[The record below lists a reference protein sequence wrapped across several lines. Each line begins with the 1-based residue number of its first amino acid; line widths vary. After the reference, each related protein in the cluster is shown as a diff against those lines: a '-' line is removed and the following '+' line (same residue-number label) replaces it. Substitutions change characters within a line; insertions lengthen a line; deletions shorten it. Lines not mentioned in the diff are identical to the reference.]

1 MHGLRGV
8 QFLRQQ
14 AKVKFIHFFETKRRK
29 ICAYLCVDECLA
41 PHSGL
46 GHKGLGM
53 ERTQQNVR
61 LGLTLPIAGADG
73 AVELAR
79 AARDQGYEEIW
90 MAEVSG
96 GDSYA
101 LAGAVAQGVPGMRI
115 GTAVVPAQ
123 TRTPMMHAMAAMT
136 LSQLTHGNFI
146 LGLGLS
152 SPNIVRDWA
161 GQPYDKPLTRMR
173 EHVEVLRQMLRGQ
186 KTTYEGRTLSVRG
199 FRLGG
204 ATVGEVPIYLGALNK
219 GMLRLTG
226 ALCDGVCLNMVPES
240 ALPQVL
246 AEVRAGAEEA
256 GRDPAAIE
264 VVARL
269 HVVMVDDP
277 AMGRDLIRTVFGAYA
292 ATPGYNKCFEWI
304 GFAEEARQIRDAF
317 ARGDRAGVAAGVTD
331 RLCDAMAVVGN
342 RERVRARIRAY
353 AEAGIDVC
361 VVNPIADLAAVPKIL
376 HEISGCLDGLHLRN
390 SGVVRATAAAS

>member
-1 MHGLRGV
+1 
-8 QFLRQQ
+8 
-14 AKVKFIHFFETKRRK
+14 
-29 ICAYLCVDECLA
+29 
-41 PHSGL
+41 
-46 GHKGLGM
+46 M
-53 ERTQQNVR
+53 ERAAKNVR
-61 LGLTLPIAGADG
+61 LGMTLPIGGADT

-79 AARDQGYEEIW
+79 AAKDRGYEEIW
-90 MAEVSG
+90 MAEVNG

-101 LAGAVAQGVPGMRI
+101 LAGAVAQGLPGIRI

-136 LSQLTHGNFI
+136 LSQLTNGNFI

-173 EHVEVLRQMLRGQ
+173 EHVEVLRQMLSGQ
-186 KTTYEGRTLSVRG
+186 KTTYEGRTLSAKG

-204 ATVGEVPIYLGALNK
+204 VTVGEVPIYLGALNK

-226 ALCDGVCLNMVPES
+226 ALADGICLNMVPES

-246 AEVRAGAEEA
+246 GEVRAGAEEA
-256 GRDPAAIE
+256 GRDPGAIE

-269 HVVMVDDP
+269 HVVMADDP
-277 AMGRDLIRTVFGAYA
+277 AMGRNLIRTVFGAYA

-304 GFAEEARQIRDAF
+304 GFEEEARQIREAF
-317 ARGDRAGVAAGVTD
+317 AEGDRAGVAMGVTD
-331 RLCDAMAVVGN
+331 RLCDAMAVVGD
-342 RERVRARIRAY
+342 RETVRARIRAY

-361 VVNPIADLAAVPKIL
+361 VVNPIADLSAVPQVL
-376 HEISGCLDGLHLRN
+376 EDLSGCLDGLDLRN
-390 SGVVRATAAAS
+390 SGVMRATG

>member
-1 MHGLRGV
+1 
-8 QFLRQQ
+8 
-14 AKVKFIHFFETKRRK
+14 
-29 ICAYLCVDECLA
+29 
-41 PHSGL
+41 
-46 GHKGLGM
+46 M
-53 ERTQQNVR
+53 ERAAKNVR
-61 LGLTLPIAGADG
+61 LGMTLPIGGADT

-79 AARDQGYEEIW
+79 AAKDRGYEEIW
-90 MAEVSG
+90 MAEVNG

-101 LAGAVAQGVPGMRI
+101 LAGAVAQGLPGIRI

-136 LSQLTHGNFI
+136 LSQLTNGNFI

-173 EHVEVLRQMLRGQ
+173 EHVEVLRQMLSGQ
-186 KTTYEGRTLSVRG
+186 KTTYEGRTLSAKG

-204 ATVGEVPIYLGALNK
+204 VTVGEVPIYLGALNK

-226 ALCDGVCLNMVPES
+226 ALADGICLNMVPES

-246 AEVRAGAEEA
+246 GEVRAGAEEA
-256 GRDPAAIE
+256 GRDPGAIE

-277 AMGRDLIRTVFGAYA
+277 AMGRNLIRTVFGAYA

-304 GFAEEARQIRDAF
+304 GFEEEARQIREAF
-317 ARGDRAGVAAGVTD
+317 AKGDRAGVAMGVTD
-331 RLCDAMAVVGN
+331 RLCDAMAVVGD
-342 RERVRARIRAY
+342 RETVRARIRAY

-361 VVNPIADLAAVPKIL
+361 VVNPIADLSAVPQVL
-376 HEISGCLDGLHLRN
+376 EDLSGCLDGLNLRN
-390 SGVVRATAAAS
+390 SGVMRATG